1 MRESNKHL
9 AAWVDEMYYHLK
21 CKGYADQTAAACM
34 KESAEMMIDYIVFND
49 VDRIEK
55 EGENNE

>member
-9 AAWVDEMYYHLK
+9 AAWVNEMYYHLK

-34 KESAEMMIDYIVFND
+34 KESENG
-49 VDRIEK
+49 IE
-55 EGENNE
+55 ERAHHSYMVNRVRER